1 MSQLDIYGM
10 AVPETHR
17 RGPAQGVLIEAPTAA
32 QARAGNRL
40 QRALLHFASGI
51 NLLWSV
57 DLQQFSLPP
66 LSATQLQ
73 DARDECRRLRR
84 QLEDIEAHIENAITE
99 EA

>member
-17 RGPAQGVLIEAPTAA
+17 RGPAQGVLIEPPSAA

-73 DARDECRRLRR
+73 DARDECRRLRQR
-84 QLEDIEAHIENAITE
+84 LQEIESQIENALS
-99 EA
+99 